1 MSESAPSASS
11 PSAIGRI
18 ITVVIGFVHDWS
30 AGIWAAAIL
39 GIWWVS
45 RAEAPAEA
53 APVLAA
59 LCRQFFW
66 ISVGAVVTVFATGA
80 GRTFT
85 YVDGV
90 YGPDTE
96 RARRK
101 ALVVKHVVLLAV
113 FGGGTAWAYGLAF
126 R

>member
-1 MSESAPSASS
+1 MKRLLA
-11 PSAIGRI
+11 
-18 ITVVIGFVHDWS
+18 VVIGFVHDWS
-30 AGIWAAAIL
+30 AGIWAAAVL

-45 RAEAPAEA
+45 RAEAPPEA
-53 APVLAA
+53 GPVLAA
-59 LCRQFFW
+59 LCRRFFW
-66 ISVGAVVTVFATGA
+66 ISVGAVIVVFATGA

-90 YGPDTE
+90 YGPDAE

-101 ALVVKHVVLLAV
+101 ALAVKHVFLFLV
-113 FGGGTAWAYGLAF
+113 FGSGTAWAYSLAF